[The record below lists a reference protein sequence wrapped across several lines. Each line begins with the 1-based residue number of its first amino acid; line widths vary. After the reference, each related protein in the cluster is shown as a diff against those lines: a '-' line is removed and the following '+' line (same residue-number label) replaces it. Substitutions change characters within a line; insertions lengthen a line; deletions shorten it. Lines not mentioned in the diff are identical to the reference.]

1 MKKCLIVAAVAT
13 LTACNGI
20 GDGASPA
27 QIGKIQSEIGLAQ
40 TSLDLQTADIRR
52 LESRIATL
60 EGRSNVLADTA
71 YLDPAGGKGYQY
83 IQTNV
88 APVIVSFVDS
98 SAVGDGTR
106 IRLQI
111 GNLSSANFSGV
122 ALDVQY
128 NKRMPST
135 ADGVDDWNKS
145 LMSIKATDP
154 GDVSVGSWS
163 YVDASL
169 PGIKP
174 DQLGYLAVK
183 VKLDTL
189 SLRQPK

>member
-1 MKKCLIVAAVAT
+1 MKKCLAVTAVAT
-13 LTACNGI
+13 LTACSGI

-27 QIGKIQSEIGLAQ
+27 QIGKIQSDIGLAQ
-40 TSLDLQTADIRR
+40 TSLKLQSEDIQR
-52 LESRIATL
+52 LENRVALL
-60 EGRSNVLADTA
+60 EARSNDLANTA

-83 IQTNV
+83 VQTNV

-98 SAVGDGTR
+98 SAIGDGTR
-106 IRLQI
+106 VRLQI

-128 NKRMPST
+128 NKRMPTAAGGIDEWSKST
-135 ADGVDDWNKS
+135 LSVT
-145 LMSIKATDP
+145 ATDP
-154 GDVSVGSWS
+154 GDVSAGAWA
-163 YVDASL
+163 YVDVSL

-183 VKLDTL
+183 VKLDRL
-189 SLRQPK
+189 SLRQPR